1 MLYKGGRDLYGFD
14 LMSVVIEAENIS
26 KRFFLGERNQRAFFE
41 DVTAKSIRGFRR
53 LLHPKAAEKEEPS
66 TRDFWALRDVSF
78 RIIQGQTLGIIGE
91 NGAGK
96 STLLKILSRIT
107 QPTTGIVKV
116 YGRLASLLE
125 VGTGFH
131 PEFSGRDNIYLN
143 GTMLGLSRK
152 EVRKRFDQ
160 IVEFSGLERFIDVP
174 VKNYS
179 SGMYVRLAFS
189 VAAHLNPEIVVLDE
203 VLAVGDAVF
212 QKKCFDRMEEIINEG
227 HAAILVS
234 HGMGNVRRMSQV
246 CMWLRHGRVEMFG
259 PTHEV
264 VSCYE
269 KETTHKVVSHY
280 EKQTAEHH
288 QATQPEPLASLSH
301 WSVHSKLS
309 TDLHTIISGQA
320 RVTFRFEIEMT
331 SIVPNG
337 LVSVSVADVQGLILF
352 TQEGDLRQIKAGK
365 ISLTLELPFLPLKP
379 GEYIVTCT
387 ISDRKHPVAF
397 LRATPEL
404 RVLEEKS
411 SERSGYH
418 GILNLPAKLSV
429 EESGNGVVEG
439 SK

>member
-1 MLYKGGRDLYGFD
+1 
-14 LMSVVIEAENIS
+14 MSVVIEAENIS

-41 DVTAKSIRGFRR
+41 DVAAKSARGVRR
-53 LLHPKAAEKEEPS
+53 LFRAQETKKEEGS
-66 TRDFWALRDVSF
+66 KRDFWALRDVSF
-78 RIIQGQTLGIIGE
+78 RILQGQNLGIIGE

-107 QPTTGIVKV
+107 QPTTGTVKV

-131 PEFSGRDNIYLN
+131 PEFSGRDNVYLN

-152 EVRKRFDQ
+152 DVRKRFDQ
-160 IVEFSGLERFIDVP
+160 IVDFSGLEQFIDVP

-189 VAAHLNPEIVVLDE
+189 VAAHLNPEIVILDE

-246 CMWLRHGRVEMFG
+246 CMWLHHGRVQMFG

-264 VSCYE
+264 VAQ
-269 KETTHKVVSHY
+269 Y
-280 EKQTAEHH
+280 EKQTTHDVVSELEKKTAHAQELS
-288 QATQPEPLASLSH
+288 QPEPIARLAQ
-301 WSVHSKLS
+301 WSVESKLAI
-309 TDLHTIISGQA
+309 DAHTIDSGGA
-320 RVTFRFEIEMT
+320 PVTFRFQIELRLP
-331 SIVPNG
+331 VPTGKITVSLTDAQG
-337 LVSVSVADVQGLILF
+337 LVLCSQNGA
-352 TQEGDLRQIKAGK
+352 LRQEKAGK
-365 ISLTLELPFLPLKP
+365 IWLGLELPFLPIKP
-379 GEYIVTCT
+379 GEYILSCT
-387 ISDRKHPVAF
+387 ISDGIHPLAF

-404 RVLEEKS
+404 TVLEEKNVES
-411 SERSGYH
+411 TGYH
-418 GILNLPAKLSV
+418 GVLNLPTRLSV
-429 EESGNGVVEG
+429 EE
-439 SK
+439 

>member
-1 MLYKGGRDLYGFD
+1 
-14 LMSVVIEAENIS
+14 MSVVIDAENIS

-41 DVTAKSIRGFRR
+41 DVAAKSMRGFRR
-53 LLHPKAAEKEEPS
+53 LLRPRGEISEKVS
-66 TRDFWALRDVSF
+66 KRDFWALRDVSF
-78 RIIQGQTLGIIGE
+78 RIFQGQTLGIIGE

-107 QPTTGIVKV
+107 QPSTGTVKV

-160 IVEFSGLERFIDVP
+160 IVEFSGLEQFINVP

-189 VAAHLNPEIVVLDE
+189 VAAHLNPEIVILDE

-246 CMWLRHGRVEMFG
+246 CMWLSHGRVQMFG

-264 VSCYE
+264 VAQYE
-269 KETTHKVVSHY
+269 KQTTHDVVSHY
-280 EKQTAEHH
+280 EKQTAHAHETS
-288 QATQPEPLASLSH
+288 QSEPIARLED
-301 WSVHSKLS
+301 WRVDSKLS
-309 TDLHTIISGQA
+309 TDTHTIGSGYA
-320 RVTFRFEIEMT
+320 PLVFRFQIGLRMP
-331 SIVPNG
+331 VPNG
-337 LVSVSVADVQGLILF
+337 KITVSLADVQGLVLY
-352 TQEGDLRQIKAGK
+352 THAVELRQQSAGK
-365 ISLTLELPFLPLKP
+365 IRVGLELPLLPLKP
-379 GEYIVTCT
+379 GEYILSCT
-387 ISDRKHPVAF
+387 ISDGIHPVAF

-404 RVLEEKS
+404 TVQEE
-411 SERSGYH
+411 ENAARSGYH

-429 EESGNGVVEG
+429 EG
-439 SK
+439 